1 MAKKDP
7 RIDAYITKAQP
18 FAQPILKHL
27 RKLFHEGCPELVENI
42 KWGHPAFEY
51 KGLFGGLAAFK
62 SHASF
67 ILWKGKLLKDPHNYL
82 QERAMQGG
90 DGMGNLGKITSLKD
104 LPPDKI
110 ILDFIR
116 QAKKLHDDGV
126 KVPKP
131 KKDKAEIEVP
141 DYFISALKRSKK
153 AFANFEAF
161 PPSHK
166 KEYVLW
172 ITEAKTEATR
182 EKRIETAL
190 EWIAEGKGRNWK
202 YERK

>member
-1 MAKKDP
+1 MKNEP
-7 RIDAYITKAQP
+7 RVDAYISKAQP

-27 RKLFHEGCPELVENI
+27 RKLFHQGCPELVENI

-131 KKDKAEIEVP
+131 KKEKAEIEVP

-172 ITEAKTEATR
+172 ITEAKTETTR

-190 EWIAEGKGRNWK
+190 EWIVEGKDRNWK
-202 YERK
+202 YKQKK